1 MYENYIYANRR
12 RNSWKRTWGYQFPT
26 PFSTKIPNPKVKE
39 IIVDGKEFIELTEK
53 NSEEKLKQ
61 GADLSVP
68 VFDMVEAAI
77 LVSV

>member
-1 MYENYIYANRR
+1 MRLPIPNAIFH
-12 RNSWKRTWGYQFPT
+12 Q
-26 PFSTKIPNPKVKE
+26 IPNPKVKE